1 MASMH
6 STVAYDCNIALL
18 VDDSG
23 RRALLPPRAHL
34 GGSADRLSAEEVGME
49 RRPLTGIRVLDFTWV
64 RAGPWAC
71 RWLAALGAEVIKVEW
86 AQPGTGGFNSRGG
99 GAAAGA
105 DGGAAII
112 ERIKP

>member
-1 MASMH
+1 
-6 STVAYDCNIALL
+6 
-18 VDDSG
+18 
-23 RRALLPPRAHL
+23 
-34 GGSADRLSAEEVGME
+34 ME

-105 DGGAAII
+105 DGGAANTPPGVPAGYNAGGQFNDTNAGKLGITLNVRGPKGSI
-112 ERIKP
+112 SRSDSWRCPTS